1 MDYIWLIIM
10 MAAAAVLPDLLRR
23 KRNYPKRKGP
33 IPIPPRKEDVK
44 RRRQSLQQPVKTTAN
59 TSDTKEK
66 QTPVVSREETA
77 ARPAAAHP
85 VNASHTPRAAV
96 VPNPGVAATMT
107 VPHMVQPEPWS
118 TIEPEVK
125 DIYAGLV
132 WAELLD
138 KPLALRNKNR

>member
-1 MDYIWLIIM
+1 MDYIWLIII
-10 MAAAAVLPDLLRR
+10 MAVAAVLPDLLRR
-23 KRNYPKRKGP
+23 RRNYPKRKGP
-33 IPIPPRKEDVK
+33 IPIPPRKEEVK

-66 QTPVVSREETA
+66 QTPVVPKEETA

-85 VNASHTPRAAV
+85 VSASHTPLAAA
-96 VPNPGVAATMT
+96 VPNPGAAATIT